1 MRKADA
7 LSRCE
12 DHMIGIEDDNKG
24 VLVIPPEHVKQNQ
37 VLICD
42 EGDKIHKK
50 IKEVTLKLLESEA
63 FTISKDWREEDGIIM
78 KENRCTF
85 PMKKIYDCK

>member
-1 MRKADA
+1 MGKANA
-7 LSRCE
+7 LWRHE

-24 VLVIPPEHVKQNQ
+24 VLVIPLEHVRQNK

-50 IKEVTLKLLESEA
+50 IKEATLKLLELEVFIYPKIGKKKMAS
-63 FTISKDWREEDGIIM
+63 SWK
-78 KENRCTF
+78 KNRCTSLV
-85 PMKKIYDCK
+85 KKIYDCK

>member
-1 MRKADA
+1 MEKANA

-12 DHMIGIEDDNKG
+12 DYMIGIEDDNKG
-24 VLVIPPEHVKQNQ
+24 VLVIPLEHVRQNK

-50 IKEVTLKLLESEA
+50 NQRSDFKVTGVRSVYNIQRLERRR
-63 FTISKDWREEDGIIM
+63 WRHHE
-78 KENRCTF
+78 R
-85 PMKKIYDCK
+85 

>member
-1 MRKADA
+1 MGKADA

-24 VLVIPPEHVKQNQ
+24 VLVIPPEHIGQNQ

-50 IKEVTLKLLESEA
+50 NQRSDFEVIEVRSIHDIQRLERRR
-63 FTISKDWREEDGIIM
+63 WRHHE
-78 KENRCTF
+78 R
-85 PMKKIYDCK
+85 